1 LKFSARHTVLHGK
14 TPKMQVQQILDKK
27 GDRIITMSCHLPV
40 LTVSK
45 VMAKERIGTV
55 MMVDDA
61 GALAGILSERD
72 IIRLVS
78 QDSGASIDQPA
89 SALMTTSLVTCTPE
103 TDLEDVLSLMSEHTI
118 RHLPVMRDGELA
130 GLISVRDVLDAQR
143 DMFVADLQRQTQAAE
158 AMKLAKE
165 KAEIANRTKTE
176 FLANMSH
183 ELKTPL
189 NAIVGF
195 SESLVTD
202 TFGPIGSPKVKE
214 YIEEIHSS
222 GLHLLGIINDI
233 LDLSRI
239 ETGERLPAE
248 SDVDLRQTI
257 ENCLR
262 LMSKRAVTAKIA
274 LTTDISPG
282 LFGIRADARMV
293 KQMLMNLLSNAVK
306 FTPAGGSVTLKAS
319 LGDDRG
325 LEIAISDTGIGI
337 AEDQFET
344 MLEPFS
350 QADGSL
356 TRQEEGLGLGLALV
370 ASMMLLHDGRLEIA
384 SELGRGTTAT
394 LHFDSSRVLSD
405 NAPAQTASGRLSA

>member
-1 LKFSARHTVLHGK
+1 
-14 TPKMQVQQILDKK
+14 MQVQQILDKK

-274 LTTDISPG
+274 LTTDISQG